1 MDNKERVTVL
11 RERGNLRTLPFRPT
25 ENRLS
30 TGIAWEEWLD
40 EIEREFRYFKIHS
53 PMDRKDALIIYGGKE
68 IARLE
73 KTLPNPEGDLDEYLK
88 LRTKLNEYFLP
99 KRNKLYARYIFMQI
113 RPLPEETT
121 ISYATR
127 LREKAHK
134 CEFGET
140 CDERILEHLI
150 QTTEN

>member
-1 MDNKERVTVL
+1 MDEKETVTVL
-11 RERGNLRTLPFRPT
+11 RERRNLRTLPFRPT

-30 TGIAWEEWLD
+30 TGIAWEEWL
-40 EIEREFRYFKIHS
+40 EETEREFRCFKINS
-53 PMDRKDALIIYGGKE
+53 TMDKKDALIIYGGKE

-88 LRTKLNEYFLP
+88 LRTKLKEYFLP

-140 CDERILEHLI
+140 
-150 QTTEN
+150 